1 MPRVLHVSDLHF
13 GRPAVPAHIAAIEAR
28 IERERYDVVAVS
40 GDLSQRARSGEFQR
54 AAVLLR
60 DAGRVSR
67 SIVVPGNHDVAWW

>member
-1 MPRVLHVSDLHF
+1 MLRVFHVSDLHF
-13 GRPAVPAHIAAIEAR
+13 GRPAVPAHVAALEAHV
-28 IERERYDVVAVS
+28 ERERYDVVAVS